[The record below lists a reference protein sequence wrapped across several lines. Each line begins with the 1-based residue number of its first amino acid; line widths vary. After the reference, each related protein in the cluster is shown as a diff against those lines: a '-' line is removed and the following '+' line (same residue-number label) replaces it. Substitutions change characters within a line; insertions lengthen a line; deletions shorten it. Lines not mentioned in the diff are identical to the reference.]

1 MLQRSRGVFFRLCI
15 SKASFVDVSHT
26 FATFL
31 FEATVLKCRFR
42 FIFASSHIRCWLVE
56 RHLRIS
62 THCNFSA
69 KMIKVQRSML
79 MKSRQSAVSVEKC
92 LIAPALAHKSVM
104 FSGPIRSRLQWR
116 DVYMALRLCDTIKTN
131 MTLQNNKIIMIQ
143 YVLYSNI
150 LLCV

>member
-1 MLQRSRGVFFRLCI
+1 MLDPMKQFYSDARVVFFRLCI

-62 THCNFSA
+62 LHCNFSA
-69 KMIKVQRSML
+69 KDGQLVCK
-79 MKSRQSAVSVEKC
+79 EGGGE
-92 LIAPALAHKSVM
+92 IATISLFCWKMSNSSPALVWRSLM
-104 FSGPIRSRLQWR
+104 FPGPICCFKLQWR
-116 DVYMALRLCDTIKTN
+116 DVCMALRLCDTIKTN
-131 MTLQNNKIIMIQ
+131 MTLQNNKIIMT
-143 YVLYSNI
+143 
-150 LLCV
+150 